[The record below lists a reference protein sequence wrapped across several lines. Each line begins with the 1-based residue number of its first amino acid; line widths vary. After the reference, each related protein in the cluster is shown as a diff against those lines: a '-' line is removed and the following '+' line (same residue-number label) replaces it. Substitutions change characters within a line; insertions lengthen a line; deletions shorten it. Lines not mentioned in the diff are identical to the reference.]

1 MGHAFVDFGSCILS
15 LIGFFL
21 VSYVLPRDTSDGSRM
36 SLALRDLSSLPGFAT
51 KCQGELGLLA
61 GPLRFF
67 SHGRRRTGA
76 SVTPEVLGQT
86 EQHGRISLLWLVLD
100 YNVIS
105 LIAWP
110 ELRHLPVQSHLN
122 LSFYSSLQHLSIS

>member
-1 MGHAFVDFGSCILS
+1 
-15 LIGFFL
+15 
-21 VSYVLPRDTSDGSRM
+21 M

-61 GPLRFF
+61 GPQVLQP
-67 SHGRRRTGA
+67 RRHTGA

-110 ELRHLPVQSHLN
+110 ELRHLPVQSH
-122 LSFYSSLQHLSIS
+122 